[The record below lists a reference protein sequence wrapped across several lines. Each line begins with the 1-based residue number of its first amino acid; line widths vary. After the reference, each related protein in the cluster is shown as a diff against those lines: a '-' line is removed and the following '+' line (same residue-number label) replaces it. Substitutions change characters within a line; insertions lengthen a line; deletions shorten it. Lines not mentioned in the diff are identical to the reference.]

1 MNPNAINYLSL
12 ARKAG
17 RIEVGEEPV
26 GAAARSGHARL
37 VLVASDAPDNTR
49 RRAKNFVTGTDQQMV
64 VLPFTKEEMGAALGR
79 TVVAL
84 ATMTDPAMALAF
96 LKSLGEEKQYAEV
109 VEQLT
114 IKADRMRR
122 HQQELKAHEKNIRT
136 GKVRKNQDSKPQQ
149 EAKVA
154 PVEEDRRRADTDHR
168 GECRIDDS
176 SRRENGYREKSDRR
190 EGSYRGSAGRA
201 NANRRKPQADRRNT
215 GYNPGQRENYRGG
228 KGQGNPNRNG
238 QFTDKPG
245 DTRIGDSR
253 KLGKWDSRDGQKHYA
268 QKPGYKSPYSG
279 KSGGLKP
286 QYRKESG
293 KPAGKKYATVNKV
306 AGRKPGRKTHGGA
319 EG

>member
-49 RRAKNFVTGTDQQMV
+49 RRAKNFVAGTDQQMV
-64 VLPFTKEEMGAALGR
+64 VLPFTKEEMGTALGR
-79 TVVAL
+79 TVVSL
-84 ATMTDPAMALAF
+84 AAMTDPAMALAF
-96 LKSLGEEKQYAEV
+96 LKSLGDEKQYAEAM
-109 VEQLT
+109 EQLT

-136 GKVRKNQDSKPQQ
+136 GKARKNQDTKPQQ
-149 EAKVA
+149 ETKAA
-154 PVEEDRRRADTDHR
+154 PVEDDRRRAEPEHR
-168 GECRIDDS
+168 GEYRKADPY
-176 SRRENGYREKSDRR
+176 RRENGYREKSDRR
-190 EGSYRGSAGRA
+190 EGYDRREGSYRG
-201 NANRRKPQADRRNT
+201 NADHRKPQTDRR
-215 GYNPGQRENYRGG
+215 NPGQREYGHGG
-228 KGQGNPNRNG
+228 KGQGYSGRNG
-238 QFTDKPG
+238 QFTDK
-245 DTRIGDSR
+245 RGDSR
-253 KLGKWDSRDGQKHYA
+253 KTGKWDSRDGQKPYR
-268 QKPGYKSPYSG
+268 QKSPYSD
-279 KSGGLKP
+279 KRGGARP
-286 QYRKESG
+286 QYGKESG

>member
-1 MNPNAINYLSL
+1 MAMNPNAINYLSL

-49 RRAKNFVTGTDQQMV
+49 RRAKNFVAGTDQQMV
-64 VLPFTKEEMGAALGR
+64 ILPFTKEEMGTALGR

-84 ATMTDPAMALAF
+84 AAMTDPAMALAF
-96 LKSLGEEKQYAEV
+96 LKSLGDEKQYAGA

-136 GKVRKNQDSKPQQ
+136 GKTRKNQESNPQQ
-149 EAKVA
+149 AA
-154 PVEEDRRRADTDHR
+154 TATPAEEDHRREDAGHR
-168 GECRIDDS
+168 GE
-176 SRRENGYREKSDRR
+176 YRKTGFDRR
-190 EGSYRGSAGRA
+190 DGRP
-201 NANRRKPQADRRNT
+201 NTDHRKPQADRRNT
-215 GYNPGQRENYRGG
+215 GYTPGKQQNNRSG
-228 KGQGNPNRNG
+228 KVQGTPGRSGHFIDNR
-238 QFTDKPG
+238 G
-245 DTRIGDSR
+245 DTQTGDSR
-253 KLGKWDSRDGQKHYA
+253 KTGKWDSRDGQKHY
-268 QKPGYKSPYSG
+268 PRTSGNKSPYSG
-279 KSGGLKP
+279 RSGGTGP

-319 EG
+319 EV